1 MFELHPQLLTDCHVL
16 GRLPSGHL
24 LLHRNAAMT
33 WFILVPETDA
43 VDLLDLPPDQLTQAM
58 TDCRAISAYLKSER
72 NFPKVNFGALGN
84 LVPQLHLHIIGRTPD
99 DACWPQPVWGNLPE
113 DPAYKAA
120 ELESIRTNLIE
131 HCSLQPAG

>member
-1 MFELHPQLLTDCHVL
+1 VFKLHPQLLVDCHVL

-24 LLHRNAAMT
+24 LLHRNASVT

-43 VDLLDLPPDQLTQAM
+43 VDLLDLPQDQLTQTM
-58 TDCRAISAYLKSER
+58 TDCRAISAYLKFKR
-72 NFPKVNFGALGN
+72 KYPKVNFGALGN

-113 DPAYKAA
+113 GPAYKAA
-120 ELESIRTNLIE
+120 LLESIRTHFIE
-131 HCSLQPAG
+131 YCSLQPAG

>member
-1 MFELHPQLLTDCHVL
+1 MFELHPQLLADCHVL

-24 LLHRNAAMT
+24 LLHRNASVV
-33 WFILVPETDA
+33 WIILVPETDA
-43 VDLLDLPPDQLTQAM
+43 LDLLDLPQDQLTQAM

-84 LVPQLHLHIIGRTPD
+84 LVPQLHLHIIGRSPD
-99 DACWPQPVWGNLPE
+99 DTCWPQPVWGNLPE
-113 DPAYKAA
+113 GPTYEVADT
-120 ELESIRTNLIE
+120 ESIRTHFIE